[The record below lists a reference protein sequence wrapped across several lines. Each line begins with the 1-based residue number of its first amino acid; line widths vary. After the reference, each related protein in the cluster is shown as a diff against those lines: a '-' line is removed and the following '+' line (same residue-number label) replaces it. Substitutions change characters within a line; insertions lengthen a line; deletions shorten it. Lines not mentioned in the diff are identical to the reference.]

1 MRSRLALRALAI
13 CQIRLFAA
21 RCDSTLASRGR
32 SSPNARGRLSRG
44 SVLSTRRGINH
55 FTVVHTNLCLST
67 RHRKT
72 AGKFSFFTFVRWSL
86 SMRLRS
92 HVGQCCGVLAGPPKT
107 RLRLYPCRSAVS
119 ILAAMDVT
127 GFFGGNLDDTFTRF
141 EFHKMFKEQ
150 ILPFLNPWPLPR
162 SIGVMDNAKIYTV

>member
-1 MRSRLALRALAI
+1 
-13 CQIRLFAA
+13 
-21 RCDSTLASRGR
+21 
-32 SSPNARGRLSRG
+32 
-44 SVLSTRRGINH
+44 
-55 FTVVHTNLCLST
+55 
-67 RHRKT
+67 
-72 AGKFSFFTFVRWSL
+72 
-86 SMRLRS
+86 MRLRS